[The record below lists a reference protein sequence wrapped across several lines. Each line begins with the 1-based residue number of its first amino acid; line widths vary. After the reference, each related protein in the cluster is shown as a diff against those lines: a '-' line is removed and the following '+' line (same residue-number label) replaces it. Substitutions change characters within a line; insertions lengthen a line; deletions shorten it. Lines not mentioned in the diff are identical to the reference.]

1 MNNTFFCGIVF
12 ITSVTKN
19 VLWNMLIY
27 RKILKV
33 MKDNNG
39 KLKSE
44 ANSMLYVLNDVKFK
58 FYILL

>member
-1 MNNTFFCGIVF
+1 
-12 ITSVTKN
+12 
-19 VLWNMLIY
+19 MLIY

-44 ANSMLYVLNDVKFK
+44 ANSMFYVLNDVKFK